1 MIRLHCRKNKYKLDN
16 GVKPRP
22 VADDLLYNSGNTYVI
37 PLLLYH
43 IPLGSSIHPEHIDVF
58 HKGNFD
64 AQWNFWTNQGAQ
76 LSIDDLMDY
85 DPYLGRVTQSSG
97 NPTPPE
103 TYDKD

>member
-22 VADDLLYNSGNTYVI
+22 VIDDLLYNSGNTYAI

-64 AQWNFWTNQGAQ
+64 ASGTSGQIKGQ
-76 LSIDDLMDY
+76 LSIDDLMQY

-103 TYDKD
+103 TYEKD